1 MEEIIKGLWLG
12 SDEDV
17 QEAKKRGYARLTCAK
32 DGPDG
37 HRSILGYTTLGAPK
51 GKDYLFARKGDHA
64 AMNLIDVD
72 DPEFISDDMLDT
84 GLAFIHEMLSS
95 GKKILVHCNA
105 GMSRGPTTTM
115 MYLRTIGELD
125 QPFNRAKHIFKTLY
139 PKFDPGHGML
149 FHAMSRW
156 DELKGIYAERKQTI
170 ENGRG

>member
-1 MEEIIKGLWLG
+1 MEEIVRGLYLG

-17 QEAKKRGYARLTCAK
+17 PEAKKRGYARLTAAK

-51 GKDYLFARKGDHA
+51 GKDYLFARKNDHA
-64 AMNLIDVD
+64 AMNLIDVE
-72 DPEFISDDMLDT
+72 DPEFISDEMLDD
-84 GLAFIHEMLSS
+84 GLAFIHEMMSE

-105 GMSRGPTTTM
+105 GMSRGPTM
-115 MYLRTIGELD
+115 VLMYLRTIGELD

-139 PKFDPGHGML
+139 PKYDPGHGML

-156 DELKGIYAERKQTI
+156 DELKGIYATRHHERGSGT
-170 ENGRG
+170 